1 MRSNCERIEKF
12 EAALADPEEGRSC
25 AERDK
30 YNVSVMTMLEVHA
43 DVVHACINT
52 YSVRLSREELFICV

>member
-25 AERDK
+25 AEGDK
-30 YNVSVMTMLEVHA
+30 YNVSAMTMLEVNA
-43 DVVHACINT
+43 DVAHECIKT
-52 YSVRLSREELFICV
+52 YSVRLSRVELLIVV